1 MAKLIPEKWL
11 CDSVLAEKSWSY
23 DEDRNRVAVTEEVA
37 NVAVT
42 NIRKTISDG
51 NGGKIFTD
59 SLLLICDVRT
69 QWADGTCFVPE
80 VDMGITW
87 NSTKYTVQS
96 VVPFKVKGE
105 IHHYEATL
113 V

>member
-23 DEDRNRVAVTEEVA
+23 DEDRNRVSVKEEVA

-59 SLLLICDVRT
+59 SLLLICDGRAK
-69 QWADGTCFVPE
+69 WADGTCFVPE

-87 NSTKYTVQS
+87 RSSFYTVHS
-96 VVPFKVKGE
+96 VVPFKVMGE

>member
-23 DEDRNRVAVTEEVA
+23 DEDRNRVSVKEEVA

-42 NIRKTISDG
+42 NIRKAISDG

-59 SLLLICDVRT
+59 SMLLICDARAK
-69 QWADGTCFVPE
+69 WADGTCFVPE

-87 NSTKYTVQS
+87 RSSFYTVQS